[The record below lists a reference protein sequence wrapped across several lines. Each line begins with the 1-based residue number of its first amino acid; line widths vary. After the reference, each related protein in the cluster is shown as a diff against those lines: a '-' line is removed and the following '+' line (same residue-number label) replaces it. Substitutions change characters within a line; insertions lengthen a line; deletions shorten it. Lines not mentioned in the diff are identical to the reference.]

1 MIFDTAPIQFALWL
15 LPLPLLMFHA
25 GSTGLRRL
33 WIWGQIGAL
42 ALVALL
48 QLAEQ
53 AGYTDGGPGWLEHR
67 EHIWIALGLLLLK
80 TMHAESVANALDRG
94 LGRRHRI
101 ASAALCG
108 TLLLLAA
115 LVPGESRSLP
125 LLVGAS
131 LAFAFHELFASL
143 LPGPLWQRVLRAI
156 IAGFFA
162 SALFVANTRFLLAAA
177 IVLALLLD
185 TIWLLRR
192 ESLQRIARARE
203 SLKPQALM
211 DLLSSTSSAQ
221 SVAADEE
228 SIPLERIQ
236 ALLSFAVQGT
246 NAAGGAVYLFR
257 EERTEVGTTART
269 LACVAAQGNLARLHR
284 ETENAIPA
292 QILLSRMSDES
303 VHAIQLSPDSR
314 IDAFVLRTWDVHSL
328 AAVPIRTRSR
338 TLGLIAIASRENFPR
353 FGPRD
358 RQLLEFLG
366 MQTAFSLHYDTV
378 YHQLQEE
385 SRLAREFE
393 IAADIQRGLLPHDMP
408 TVLNLDIAADLLP
421 AREVGG
427 DYVDLLP
434 LSDDRILAAIGDVSG
449 KGLGPGMIMLIVR
462 TILHVLVD
470 QSPNMSPSDL
480 VRALEE
486 KLVPQLGKLTFMTFL
501 LMRWNGRDRSLTW
514 SGAGHEHIVHVD
526 ASGSL
531 QKIRSGGLA
540 LGLVRDSFLPREERR
555 LQLSPG
561 DTLLFYTDGVPECRN
576 PSGEAWGT
584 ARMEESILRHREG
597 RANDVL
603 RGMVADMEEFRQEAP
618 AHDDRTLLVF
628 KVG

>member
-1 MIFDTAPIQFALWL
+1 MILDTATIQFTMWL
-15 LPLPLLMFHA
+15 LPLPLLMFHV
-25 GSTGLRRL
+25 GSTGLRKL
-33 WIWGQIGAL
+33 WIWGQIGSL
-42 ALVALL
+42 SLVALL
-48 QLAEQ
+48 QLATQ
-53 AGYTDGGPGWLEHR
+53 AGYTEHGPGWLDDR
-67 EHIWIALGLLLLK
+67 EHVWIAICLLILK
-80 TMHAESVANALDRG
+80 AVHAESVANALDRG
-94 LGRRHRI
+94 LGRRPRV
-101 ASAALCG
+101 AAALLSG

-115 LVPGESRSLP
+115 LVPGQNHSIP
-125 LLVGAS
+125 LLAGAS
-131 LAFAFHELFASL
+131 VAFAFHEIFASL

-162 SALFVANTRFLLAAA
+162 TTLFVAHALFLLATA

-192 ESLQRIARARE
+192 ESLQRLARARE
-203 SLKPQALM
+203 ALKPQALK
-211 DLLSSTSSAQ
+211 DLLSSTSSST
-221 SVAADEE
+221 SVATDEE
-228 SIPLERIQ
+228 SIPTERIQ

-246 NAAGGAVYLFR
+246 NAAGGAVFLFR
-257 EERTEVGTTART
+257 EVLTDVGTTSRV
-269 LACVAAQGNLARLHR
+269 LSCVAAQGSLSRLSR
-284 ETENAIPA
+284 DESGSIPA
-292 QILLSRMSDES
+292 QILLSRMGDES
-303 VHAIQLSPDSR
+303 VQAIQLSYDTR
-314 IDAFVLRTWDVHSL
+314 IDAFVLKTWDVQSL
-328 AAVPIRTRSR
+328 AAVPIRARSR

-385 SRLAREFE
+385 SRLSREFE
-393 IAADIQRGLLPHDMP
+393 IAAEIQRGLLPHDMP
-408 TVLNLDIAADLLP
+408 TVLNVDIAARLLP

-480 VRALEE
+480 VHTLEE
-486 KLVPQLGKLTFMTFL
+486 KLVPQLGPLTFMTFL

-526 ASGSL
+526 ATGKL

-540 LGLVRDSFLPREERR
+540 LGLVRDKFLPREDRR

-576 PSGEAWGT
+576 PAGEAWGFP
-584 ARMEESILRHREG
+584 RMEESILKHRDRSAQG
-597 RANDVL
+597 L
-603 RGMVADMEEFRQEAP
+603 LQGMIDDLEDFRQDAST
-618 AHDDRTLLVF
+618 HDDRTLLVF